1 MQRETLE
8 HAIAKA
14 LSAFSINKINPSF
27 EDKSFHRLY
36 EITMVDD
43 STSALPVLDSSYIF
57 L

>member
-1 MQRETLE
+1 MQHETLE

-14 LSAFSINKINPSF
+14 LSAYSINKINPSF

-43 STSALPVLDSSYIF
+43 STSTLPVLDTSYIF